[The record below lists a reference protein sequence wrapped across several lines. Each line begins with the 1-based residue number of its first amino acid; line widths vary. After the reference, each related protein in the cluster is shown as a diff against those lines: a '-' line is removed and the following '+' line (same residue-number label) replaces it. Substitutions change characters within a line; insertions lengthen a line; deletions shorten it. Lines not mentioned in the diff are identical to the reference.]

1 MKNQLILFS
10 LAFLCLTAVPVG
22 ILNAVGTVSQR
33 ASTFITD
40 TKNGGEDLSEADE
53 GKNEGENEKKEKDE
67 SKKEEKREN
76 DGSITVFLSEQKST
90 VSVSYFEY
98 TCGST
103 AAEMP
108 LSFEEEAIKA
118 QAVACFTNAVRLKG
132 SNNGNSTLSGADI
145 SDDTGTHQGYISEKE
160 RRERWG
166 DSFDEYEKKL
176 EAAVNEVLNK
186 VITYKGELCTA
197 AFCAISPGT
206 TESAQN
212 VWGGKVPYLVSV
224 KSSGDTLSPDY
235 STTSRYSR
243 DEACE
248 ALKKLSVTLEEGE
261 DLGKLIKIEKT
272 SRAGTV
278 LSATVGGKEFSGE
291 KIRSAFNLK
300 SAAFTVKASENA
312 VTFTTVGYGHGV
324 GLSQYGANYMAKNG
338 SDYEEILKHY
348 YKGVQ
353 ITEL

>member
-1 MKNQLILFS
+1 MKNQLIMFS
-10 LAFLCLTAVPVG
+10 VAFLCLTTFPIG
-22 ILNAVGTVSQR
+22 ILNTGGSASQPAGAYISGTKESNGLNVS
-33 ASTFITD
+33 A
-40 TKNGGEDLSEADE
+40 EA
-53 GKNEGENEKKEKDE
+53 KDE
-67 SKKEEKREN
+67 NADKKEEKEKSEKAEKGED
-76 DGSITVFLSEQKST
+76 DGSITVFLSEKKST

-108 LSFEEEAIKA
+108 LSFEKEAIKA

-132 SNNGNSTLSGADI
+132 SNNGNSTLLGADI
-145 SDDTGTHQGYISEKE
+145 SDDTGTHQGYLSEKE

-176 EAAVNEVLNK
+176 EAAVNEVLNE

-248 ALKKLSVTLEEGE
+248 ALKKLSVTPKEGE

-278 LSATVGGKEFSGE
+278 LSATVGDKELSGE
-291 KIRSAFNLK
+291 EIRTAFNLK

-312 VTFTTVGYGHGV
+312 ITFTTVGYGHGV

-338 SDYEEILKHY
+338 SDYEDILKHY

-353 ITEL
+353 ISKL